1 MAEAVLIYG
10 KSGTGKSTSLENFA
24 EDEIFLINV
33 IGKRLPFRKSFKY
46 TYTSDD
52 KDKIVNA
59 MKKVPDEIKTIV
71 IDDAGYLMT
80 NQFMRG
86 HSGDKSGGNTF
97 DLFNSIADN
106 FWKLI
111 NEIKALPEDKVVYLT
126 MHEDTN
132 DFGEKRLRTIGKL
145 LNEKVCIE
153 GMCSV
158 VLRSETLGGKY
169 SFVTQNEGAD
179 ISKSPKGMFDE
190 VRIPNDLKAV
200 DTSIRE
206 YWGLTTPTSTN
217 KSTDKKGDK

>member
-10 KSGTGKSTSLENFA
+10 KSGTGKSTSLENFG
-24 EDEIFLINV
+24 EKEIFLINV
-33 IGKRLPFRKSFKY
+33 IGKRLSFRKKFAY
-46 TYTSDD
+46 TITCDD
-52 KDKIVNA
+52 ADKIKRYMTKCPEGV
-59 MKKVPDEIKTIV
+59 KTIV

-80 NQFMRG
+80 NQFMAG
-86 HSGDKSGGNTF
+86 HSGDKSGGSTF
-97 DLFNSIADN
+97 DLFNKIADS
-106 FWKLI
+106 FWSLI
-111 NEIKALPEDKVVYLT
+111 NAIKALPEDKIVYLT

-158 VLRSETLGGKY
+158 VLRAETMGGKY
-169 SFVTQNEGAD
+169 SFVTQNEGND

-200 DTSIRE
+200 DTAIRE
-206 YWGLTTPTSTN
+206 YWGLIPST
-217 KSTDKKGDK
+217 KTEEKESK

>member
-10 KSGTGKSTSLENFA
+10 KSGTGKSTSLENFG
-24 EDEIFLINV
+24 EKEIFLINV
-33 IGKRLPFRKSFKY
+33 IGKRLPFRKKFAY
-46 TYTSDD
+46 TITCDD
-52 KDKIVNA
+52 ADKIKRYMTKCPEGV
-59 MKKVPDEIKTIV
+59 KTIV

-80 NQFMRG
+80 NQFMAG
-86 HSGDKSGGNTF
+86 HSGDKSGGSTF
-97 DLFNSIADN
+97 DLFNKIADS
-106 FWKLI
+106 FWSLI
-111 NEIKALPEDKVVYLT
+111 NAIKALPEDKIVYLT

-158 VLRSETLGGKY
+158 VLRAETMGGKY
-169 SFVTQNEGAD
+169 SFVTQNEGND

-200 DTSIRE
+200 DTAIRE
-206 YWGLTTPTSTN
+206 YWGLIPST
-217 KSTDKKGDK
+217 KTEEKESK

>member
-33 IGKRLPFRKSFKY
+33 IGKRLPFRKTFKY
-46 TYTSDD
+46 AIPCDD
-52 KDKIVNA
+52 VDKIKRA
-59 MKKVPDEIKTIV
+59 MVKCPDKVKVIV

-80 NQFMRG
+80 NQFMAG

-97 DLFNSIADN
+97 DLFNSIADR
-106 FWKLI
+106 FWGLI
-111 NEIKALPEDKVVYLT
+111 NAIKALPEDKVVYLT

-132 DFGEKRLRTIGKL
+132 DYGERKLRTIGKL

-158 VLRSETLGGKY
+158 VLRSETMGGKY
-169 SFVTQNEGAD
+169 SFVTQNEGND
-179 ISKSPKGMFDE
+179 ISKSPKGMFPDI
-190 VRIPNDLKAV
+190 RIPNDLKAV
-200 DTSIRE
+200 DTAIRE
-206 YWGLTTPTSTN
+206 YWGLTPSGEPQ
-217 KSTDKKGDK
+217 KGEEN

>member
-33 IGKRLPFRKSFKY
+33 IGKRLPFRKTFKY
-46 TYTSDD
+46 AITCDD
-52 KDKIVNA
+52 VDKIKRA
-59 MKKVPDEIKTIV
+59 FLKVPENIKVIV

-80 NQFMRG
+80 NQFMAG

-97 DLFNSIADN
+97 DLFNSIADR
-106 FWKLI
+106 FWGLI
-111 NEIKALPEDKVVYLT
+111 NAIKALPEDKVVYLT

-132 DFGEKRLRTIGKL
+132 DYGERKLRTIGKL

-158 VLRSETLGGKY
+158 VLRSETMGGKY
-169 SFVTQNEGAD
+169 SFVTQNEGND
-179 ISKSPKGMFDE
+179 ISKSPRGMFSDI
-190 VRIPNDLKAV
+190 RIPNDLKAV
-200 DTSIRE
+200 DTAIRE
-206 YWGLTTPTSTN
+206 YWGLAPSGQPQEGET
-217 KSTDKKGDK
+217 KE

>member
-1 MAEAVLIYG
+1 MAEAVLVYG

-33 IGKRLPFRKSFKY
+33 IGKRLPFRKNFKY
-46 TYTSDD
+46 VKVTDD
-52 KDKIVNA
+52 ADKIKNA
-59 MKKVPDEIKTIV
+59 MAKCPDYIKVIV

-97 DLFNSIADN
+97 DLFNSIADAFWSLLN
-106 FWKLI
+106 F
-111 NEIKALPEDKVVYLT
+111 IKTLPEDKVVYLT

-132 DFGEKRLRTIGKL
+132 DYGERRLRTIGKL

-158 VLRSETLGGKY
+158 VLRSEVIGGKY
-169 SFVTQNEGAD
+169 TFVTQNEGAD
-179 ISKSPKGMFDE
+179 ISKSPKGMFEDI
-190 VRIPNDLKAV
+190 RIPNDLKAV
-200 DTSIRE
+200 DTAIRE
-206 YWGLTTPTSTN
+206 YWGLTPSTN
-217 KSTDKKGDK
+217 TTEKETK